1 MSKNSELV
9 ENLIKDLP
17 EGPDKEYQ
25 RNRLMNIA
33 NARDA
38 EKKEKYTASYK
49 KHVEKQKYS
58 RSTNDKKPM
67 TTKQTKQQRYNKT
80 YREKH
85 QAEIKEKRQDRLA
98 SRRATSFNENGKE
111 AAAIAGVIV
120 GQVPTDSLVS
130 ADPNEQ
136 LFADF
141 KAFSENPDTEEDAII
156 QANEDKRQ
164 EDLDNFDFD
173 EELFGGKRAKKNKKK
188 TNKRRKNKTVQFRK
202 KTRKYH

>member
-1 MSKNSELV
+1 
-9 ENLIKDLP
+9 
-17 EGPDKEYQ
+17 
-25 RNRLMNIA
+25 
-33 NARDA
+33 
-38 EKKEKYTASYK
+38 
-49 KHVEKQKYS
+49 
-58 RSTNDKKPM
+58 M

-98 SRRATSFNENGKE
+98 SHRATSFNENGKE

-141 KAFSENPDTEEDAII
+141 KAFSEKEDAEEDAGEDAII
-156 QANEDKRQ
+156 QVN
-164 EDLDNFDFD
+164 EDLDNFDFN

-188 TNKRRKNKTVQFRK
+188 TNKRRKNKTAQFRK